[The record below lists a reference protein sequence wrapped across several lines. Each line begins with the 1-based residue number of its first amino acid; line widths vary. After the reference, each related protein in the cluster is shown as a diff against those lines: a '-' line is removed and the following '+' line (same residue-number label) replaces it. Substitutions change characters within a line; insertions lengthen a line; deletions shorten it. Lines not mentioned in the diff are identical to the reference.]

1 MSTSVVAMTVRERW
15 RGMAIGAVTLGVF
28 FLFGMAIY
36 KDVDLS
42 FYEEFPEAVQVMM
55 NIPEGAGVGS
65 LAYGAIYGLYGALAM
80 GILAVLA
87 GASLIAGE
95 ERNGTLGL
103 LLANPK
109 SRVQVLVSK
118 IVALLLLLAI
128 STVVLDVVGRLV
140 PVVLDV
146 EIDGMQVEAQLFHI
160 FINSVFYGMLA
171 VFIGA
176 WTGNGGLASGVSI
189 GLMIV
194 SMLAAGLLPLVEGLE
209 NYAKIFPWYYFDGSN
224 PVTDGVEWGHIAVL
238 GVASVVFVVAARGGV
253 SRRDLKAQAIG
264 LTMIDRLRAN
274 PMTQKMVDR
283 VAGTAKASYIWV
295 KITSEHQIL
304 LIAAAYYMFLVGGVV
319 IGLFY
324 SLLDDSLLKLSEQLP
339 ETLMALAGGGDM
351 STPEGY
357 YTVENFGLMAPFIFM
372 MVTVVVGARA
382 LAGEE
387 SKRTM
392 GLLLANPISRSRIVY
407 ETMAAMVVLTAILGF
422 ATFAGTSLGSLLSG
436 LDMSYGNIAAI
447 SLHLSLLG
455 LVFGGLA
462 LALSA
467 ATGQVKI
474 AVFGSVGPAVILY
487 LLDAFLP
494 LNDNLAGYAK
504 WSPFYYYSGSD
515 PLVNGMH
522 WGHGG
527 VLAAIAV
534 VLVVVAVVLFGR
546 RDLRQT
552 G

>member
-1 MSTSVVAMTVRERW
+1 
-15 RGMAIGAVTLGVF
+15 
-28 FLFGMAIY
+28 
-36 KDVDLS
+36 
-42 FYEEFPEAVQVMM
+42 
-55 NIPEGAGVGS
+55 
-65 LAYGAIYGLYGALAM
+65 
-80 GILAVLA
+80 
-87 GASLIAGE
+87 
-95 ERNGTLGL
+95 
-103 LLANPK
+103 
-109 SRVQVLVSK
+109 
-118 IVALLLLLAI
+118 
-128 STVVLDVVGRLV
+128 
-140 PVVLDV
+140 
-146 EIDGMQVEAQLFHI
+146 
-160 FINSVFYGMLA
+160 
-171 VFIGA
+171 
-176 WTGNGGLASGVSI
+176 
-189 GLMIV
+189 
-194 SMLAAGLLPLVEGLE
+194 
-209 NYAKIFPWYYFDGSN
+209 
-224 PVTDGVEWGHIAVL
+224 
-238 GVASVVFVVAARGGV
+238 
-253 SRRDLKAQAIG
+253 
-264 LTMIDRLRAN
+264 
-274 PMTQKMVDR
+274 
-283 VAGTAKASYIWV
+283 
-295 KITSEHQIL
+295 
-304 LIAAAYYMFLVGGVV
+304 VV

-462 LALSA
+462 MALSA